1 MAQIDNEFYSGV
13 NDIKNKKATGDPPE
27 RNGRIIV
34 RNISFKA
41 TKETLKEHFSKF
53 GTINEV
59 NLLKKPDG
67 KLVGCGFI
75 HFQDVAMAEK
85 AIAATN
91 KKPFLDRPIHV
102 AFAVPKKSYIQNLG
116 SNDAKPRF
124 NISNDEENKTSFK
137 KENMELTEKTN
148 GSDKNKVRI
157 NRNARLI
164 IRNVSFKATEET
176 LKEHFQPYG
185 DILEVKLLKKPD
197 GKLVGCA
204 FVHYKN
210 IPMAKKALLNT
221 NMKPFLGRPISV
233 DWAVAKNKYM
243 QHQVNQQIEMEEK
256 VKKEESDSD
265 DDEQNSLNAT
275 SDEVKAEVKS
285 ESESDNGSGSDS
297 ESDEDSDEKDSKD
310 DQSEQDNEDEESDD
324 EQDVDMEE
332 NDDEEVN
339 VKPVKQ
345 RIKLNDAEDGCT
357 VFITNIPFSVD
368 NDQLKEFAERTGP
381 VKYAL
386 ICVDRMTEHS
396 KGSGFVKF
404 VDKDHAD
411 TFLSLPTAQ
420 LKLEGQLLQ
429 VKPALKKEN
438 LQKGNKKEAKDNR
451 NLYLVKEGVVVAG
464 TKAAEGV
471 SSSDMSKR
479 LALERSKTQMLKN
492 LNRFVSR
499 YRIVVSNLPPHV
511 DDAKLRRLCVSAADK
526 RATVT
531 ECRVMRDLRTPPGND
546 GKHPSKGYGFV
557 MFTRHEDAI
566 SCLRKLNN
574 NPEIFDKNNRPIVSF
589 SIEDRTALNARKKRL
604 EKSIANNPLAKREDN
619 ADTTNKK
626 NRKRQ
631 SNMVPD
637 ESYAAAKRRKFGK
650 NKFNNK
656 NSNEEIGGKF
666 VKRPRNEEM
675 GEYTGLTT
683 KEGATHKMRS
693 NHKLKAQ
700 ADIHRQTVK
709 MEKKKS
715 KRSQQLKMA
724 AKERVK
730 QPKQKINKNPNK
742 KRNKKFKPKSKYEL
756 LRG

>member
-1 MAQIDNEFYSGV
+1 MNDEFYSGV
-13 NDIKNKKATGDPPE
+13 NDIKNNNINKDPPE

-41 TKETLKEHFSKF
+41 TKEALKEHFSKF
-53 GTINEV
+53 GTVNEV

-67 KLVGCGFI
+67 RLVGCGFV
-75 HFQDVAMAEK
+75 HFEDVAIAEK
-85 AIAATN
+85 AIKATN
-91 KKPFLDRPIHV
+91 KRPFLDRPIYV
-102 AFAVPKKSYIQNLG
+102 AFAVPKKNYVQNIQNE
-116 SNDAKPRF
+116 DARRRF
-124 NISNDEENKTSFK
+124 NSISSEDDHKSNVKNEKSDV
-137 KENMELTEKTN
+137 TEKPKEE
-148 GSDKNKVRI
+148 KNKIRI

-164 IRNVSFKATEET
+164 LRNVSFKATEET
-176 LKEHFQPYG
+176 LKEHFEPYG
-185 DILEVKLLKKPD
+185 DVLEVKLLKKPD

-204 FVHYKN
+204 FVHFKN
-210 IPMAKKALLNT
+210 VPMAKKALLNT

-243 QHQVNQQIEMEEK
+243 QHQVNQQIELEEN
-256 VKKEESDSD
+256 VKQESDSD
-265 DDEQNSLNAT
+265 NDQKPLNVST
-275 SDEVKAEVKS
+275 DEVKSEVKS
-285 ESESDNGSGSDS
+285 ESDSDAESDKDDSDS
-297 ESDEDSDEKDSKD
+297 DNDDESDQEQESEED
-310 DQSEQDNEDEESDD
+310 DQSDFNEDEEA
-324 EQDVDMEE
+324 DVDEKVNIKEE
-332 NDDEEVN
+332 R
-339 VKPVKQ
+339 Q

-404 VDKDHAD
+404 ASQEHAD
-411 TFLSLPTAQ
+411 TFLSLPADQ
-420 LKLEGQLLQ
+420 LKLDGQVLQ
-429 VKPALKKEN
+429 IKPALKREN

-464 TKAAEGV
+464 TKAAVGV
-471 SSSDMSKR
+471 SASDMSKR
-479 LALERSKTQMLKN
+479 LTLERSKTQMLKN

-499 YRIVVSNLPPHV
+499 YRLVVSNLPAHF
-511 DDAKLRRLCVSAADK
+511 DDSKLRRICVNAGDK

-531 ECRVMRDLRTPPGND
+531 ECRVMRDLRTPPGRD

-557 MFTRHEDAI
+557 MFTRHEDALA
-566 SCLRKLNN
+566 CLRKLNN
-574 NPEIFDKNNRPIVSF
+574 NPDIFDKNNRPIVSF

-604 EKSIANNPLAKREDN
+604 EKSIANNPLAKKNENDENGTTDN
-619 ADTTNKK
+619 NKK
-626 NRKRQ
+626 NRKRK
-631 SNMVPD
+631 SKIAPD

-650 NKFNNK
+650 NKFNQNQ
-656 NSNEEIGGKF
+656 NMEGNNDIGGKF
-666 VKRPRNEEM
+666 VKKPREDDF
-675 GEYTGLTT
+675 GEYTGLTA
-683 KEGATHKMRS
+683 KQGAQHKMRS
-693 NHKLKAQ
+693 NHKLRAQ

-715 KRSQQLKMA
+715 KRSQRFKMA

-730 QPKQKINKNPNK
+730 QPKQKINKNPNQ
-742 KRNKKFKPKSKYEL
+742 KRNKKFKPKSKYEM

>member
-197 GKLVGCA
+197 GTLVGCA